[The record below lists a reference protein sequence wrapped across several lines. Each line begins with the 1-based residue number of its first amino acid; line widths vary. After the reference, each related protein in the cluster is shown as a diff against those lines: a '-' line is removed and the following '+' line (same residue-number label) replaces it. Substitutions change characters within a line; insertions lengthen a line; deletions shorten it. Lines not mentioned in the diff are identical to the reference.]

1 MITILLAGL
10 IGRIRDR
17 QKFVKAGI
25 IISCIPLALI
35 ALMLI
40 LGGADIAVVLVAVVA
55 PFIIPAIFSG
65 GFVGYIIGGRV
76 LRDDNGTYYYTGPT
90 DEPRRCHKS
99 NRRNPDVIDT
109 TFRYVEEDPYGRV
122 KEMLWRANN
131 PQPKDLPEVRR

>member
-40 LGGADIAVVLVAVVA
+40 LGGADIAVVSVAVVA
-55 PFIIPAIFSG
+55 PFIIPAVFSG

-90 DEPRRCHKS
+90 DEPRRCCKS
-99 NRRNPDVIDT
+99 DRRNPDVIDT
-109 TFRYVEEDPYGRV
+109 TFRYVEEDPYGRA

-131 PQPKDLPEVRR
+131 LQPKDYPSVR